1 MCLAVPMK
9 VVELTDEEVVVELHG
24 VRQRAR
30 RDLLEE
36 VVLGDHVIVHA
47 GYALSVLDPDEA
59 AQTLDLFDA
68 IGETDGA

>member
-9 VVELTDEEVVVELHG
+9 VVELTAEEVVVELHG

-47 GYALSVLDPDEA
+47 GYALTVLDPAEA
-59 AQTLDLFDA
+59 AQTLELFDDL
-68 IGETDGA
+68 EKHDGS

>member
-30 RDLLEE
+30 RDLLEQ
-36 VVLGDHVIVHA
+36 VALGDHVIVHA
-47 GYALSVLDPDEA
+47 GYALTVLDATEA
-59 AQTLDLFDA
+59 EQTLELFEA
-68 IGETDGA
+68 LGETDGA